1 MNRFFRQTS
10 RKIPVSVCIMS
21 LVLFNGCA
29 MQGPGSLS
37 AGAGCGYGAAGGAV
51 LGGAAGALL
60 GGKRDRLKNVLIGA
74 TAGAAL
80 GCVAGFA
87 FAKYLTPQ
95 ESQQYNAALNQQ
107 MKNASLKKGGSYTWY
122 SPDGTK
128 RIDSRYGQPM
138 QIQAAL
144 SQIGPNARI
153 NQEVYS
159 RLPQPPEFC
168 RIVPS
173 RISIKGGPSVAQ
185 TQLRCVDANGDM
197 VDVLDHTTA

>member
-1 MNRFFRQTS
+1 MKRFSTQLNRKTL
-10 RKIPVSVCIMS
+10 VTVCILS
-21 LVLFNGCA
+21 IAGFNGCA
-29 MQGPGSLS
+29 TQGTGPMS
-37 AGAGCGYGAAGGAV
+37 AGAGCGYGAVGGAL
-51 LGGAAGALL
+51 LGAAAGAFL
-60 GGKRDRLKNVLIGA
+60 GGKRDRGKNAAIGA
-74 TAGAAL
+74 AAGAAF
-80 GCVAGFA
+80 GCAAGYA

-95 ESQQYNAALNQQ
+95 ENQQYNAALNQQ
-107 MKNASLKKGGSYTWY
+107 MKNASLKKGGAYTWY
-122 SPDGTK
+122 SPDRTK
-128 RIDSRYGQPM
+128 RIDSSYGQPM

-144 SQIGPNARI
+144 SKIGPNARI

-173 RISIKGGPSVAQ
+173 KISIKGGPSVEQ